1 MIKLIKAQKLWL
13 LAAMLTVWVPAF
25 AVTGA
30 RLPKA
35 CVADKNLIRNAVQ
48 LSRVEKLASNE
59 FRVYWDLES
68 SIGSPIHSLQP
79 EVGGQFYVVRCMP
92 AGRWEVV
99 GEGTLEGINGTLAEA
114 KVTGSGETD
123 EKAIVAK
130 AIQTGNLYP
139 RPMSGDLI
147 APIKPMVEQRVAITR
162 RFEFPIA
169 QLFEIGSQNIQSYN
183 LSDEGREKIRLAM
196 QALQNAKGRL
206 LIEGFIHRAGSR
218 DDLQIESQMRATS
231 VAQFVRR
238 EFGIADNQVVAI
250 GLGASSYET
259 GFNSVP
265 KWPATV
271 VDEGIVIRVLND

>member
-1 MIKLIKAQKLWL
+1 MNKLIKTIILCL
-13 LAAMLTVWVPAF
+13 LVTTMTKPFPAL

-30 RLPKA
+30 QLPKA

-48 LSRVEKLASNE
+48 LSRVERLASNE

-68 SIGSPIHSLQP
+68 SLGSPVHSLQP

-92 AGRWEVV
+92 TGRWEVV
-99 GEGTLEGINGTLAEA
+99 GQGALEGINGTLAEA
-114 KVTGSGETD
+114 KVTAGGQSD
-123 EKAIVAK
+123 EKTIVAN

-139 RPMSGDLI
+139 RPMAGDLI
-147 APIKPMVEQRVAITR
+147 APTKPIVEQRIAINR

-169 QLFEIGSQNIQSYN
+169 QLFELGSQNMQTYN

-196 QALQNAKGRL
+196 ESFQNAKGRL
-206 LIEGFIHRAGSR
+206 LVEGFIHRAGSR

-259 GFNSVP
+259 GFNVVA
-265 KWPATV
+265 KWPAAT